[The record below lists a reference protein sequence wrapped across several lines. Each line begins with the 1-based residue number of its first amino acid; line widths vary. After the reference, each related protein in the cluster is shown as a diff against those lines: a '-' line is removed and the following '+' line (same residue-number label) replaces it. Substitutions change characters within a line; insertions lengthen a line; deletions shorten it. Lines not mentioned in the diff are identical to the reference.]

1 MILRPRATNRGGPK
15 SNAVHAACRAARMQ
29 RRGSCRGL
37 PGSVLL
43 AVLVALAACGNPTSD
58 ITWTGVEARIQEAF
72 PDVPSVDPA
81 TLSRMM
87 QDPTRSLLLLDVRQA
102 DEFAVSHLQDAV
114 RAASPDHAEE
124 LLRAA
129 PAGAAVV
136 AYCSV
141 GFRSA
146 RLVAAL
152 RERGLADVHNLSG
165 SIFRWANEDRPLF
178 RGDTAVRGV
187 HPFNETWGVLLQADR
202 RAYAP

>member
-1 MILRPRATNRGGPK
+1 MILRPRATNRGRPK

-43 AVLVALAACGNPTSD
+43 AVLVALAACGSPTSD

-72 PDVPSVDPA
+72 PDVPSVDTA
-81 TLSRMM
+81 TLSRLM

-114 RAASPDHAEE
+114 RTASPDHAEE

-129 PAGAAVV
+129 PAGAVVV

-178 RGDTAVRGV
+178 RGDTAVREV